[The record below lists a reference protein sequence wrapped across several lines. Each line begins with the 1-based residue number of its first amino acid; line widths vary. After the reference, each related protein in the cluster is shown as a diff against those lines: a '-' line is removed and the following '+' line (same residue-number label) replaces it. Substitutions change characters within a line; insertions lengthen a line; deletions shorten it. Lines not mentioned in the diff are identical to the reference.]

1 MRYEKEITR
10 QEAFNVVVVGGGVA
24 GFTAAVAAARTG
36 ANTALIEDGG
46 ALGGVLTAGL
56 NPQIGIFYAYKK
68 QVISGI
74 GWELCKRLEKQG
86 FAKIPNFNEIDT
98 SLGGIPSNVK
108 VNPAMAE
115 AEMLAMCKESGVKL
129 FFHTKA
135 VDAVVKEEKVTAL
148 LAADKNGLRLFK
160 ASVFIDCTGD
170 GDFAVFCGAE
180 YQKSEVLQPGTYG
193 YAFQT
198 ENLGTL
204 NEEALRT
211 AFDDAR
217 SKGELLHGDFW
228 PEYHAPIKNFFIEG
242 GDNAN
247 HVSFDGS
254 DADALTNAEIEG
266 RERMARMLKF
276 AKTQAEISVY
286 PGAAK
291 VSARETR
298 RITCDYEMSVTDFL
312 MGKLYEDSVC
322 YGYYNMDLHSDKK
335 GQAFDEE
342 NQPLPPRVIPAIPY
356 RSFTVKGFT
365 NLLVAG
371 RCAGLDRRVMGA
383 LRVKA
388 PCMAMGEAVGTA
400 AALSLPSGNVK
411 TVNIQTLKN
420 RLSENGAIVPKENF
434 I

>member
-1 MRYEKEITR
+1 MRYEKEIVR
-10 QEAFNVVVVGGGVA
+10 QTAFDVVVVGGGVA
-24 GFTAAVAAARTG
+24 GFTAAVASARTG
-36 ANTALIEDGG
+36 AKTALIEDGG
-46 ALGGVLTAGL
+46 ALGGILTAGL
-56 NPQIGIFYAYKK
+56 NPQIGIFYANKK

-86 FAKIPNFNEIDT
+86 FAQIPDFNVIDT

-108 VNPAMAE
+108 VVPAMAE
-115 AEMLAMCKESGVKL
+115 AEMLAMCKESGVSL

-135 VDAVVKEEKVTAL
+135 VDAVVRGERVIAL
-148 LAADKNGLRLFK
+148 IGADKNGLRSFT
-160 ASVFIDCTGD
+160 ASAFIDCTGD

-180 YQKSEVLQPGTYG
+180 YQKSETLQPGTYG
-193 YAFQT
+193 YSFHT
-198 ENLGTL
+198 ENVEEL
-204 NEEALRT
+204 NEEALRL
-211 AFDDAR
+211 AFDNAR
-217 SKGELLHGDFW
+217 GKGELLHGDFW

-247 HVSFDGS
+247 HVSFDGA
-254 DADALTNAEIEG
+254 DADELTRAEIEG

-276 AKTQAEISVY
+276 ASSMANVTVY
-286 PGAAK
+286 PSAAR

-312 MGKLYEDSVC
+312 TGALYEDSVC

-335 GQAFDEE
+335 GQAFDSE
-342 NQPLPPRVIPAIPY
+342 NQTLPPCVIPAIPY
-356 RSFTVKGFT
+356 RSLTVKGFT

-371 RCAGLDRRVMGA
+371 RCAGFDRRVMGA

-411 TVNIQTLKN
+411 TVNMEALKN
-420 RLSENGAIVPKENF
+420 RLSDNGAIVPRENF